1 MLIGKENLSFT
12 LLSHS
17 ENFKCFWMKPLIWGL
32 YAWLKMALQISIF
45 YLSLQS
51 QLNLVFQV

>member
-1 MLIGKENLSFT
+1 MPFGKENLSSTF
-12 LLSHS
+12 LSHS
-17 ENFKCFWMKPLIWGL
+17 ENFKCFWIKPSVWGL

-51 QLNLVFQV
+51 QITLVFQV